1 MRIITFNFQQIMKI
15 ILLSIILPVAEV
27 NKREYRAWY
36 GLGQTYEI
44 LRMSSYALYYYK
56 IAQELQPYD
65 SRMLI
70 ALGDTYEKLEQYGYA
85 IKCYQ
90 RAYNAGDIEGITLQ
104 RMGNLFEKLNDVDSA
119 IPIYIE
125 FCKDERLVPD
135 KASLCRAYITLGNYY
150 MRLGQYDE
158 ASHYAYKCLEYNDL
172 KREAQEILETI
183 KEKRLYAKNFPD
195 ENEQKDSIL
204 PVPPARGITPVDSD
218 EEIPAVPARP
228 GASSPG
234 HSQHVRAAY
243 RRMREASR
251 EIHELLRREPPP
263 LEPFVMPIIPI
274 MPMMPPEEDEGV
286 LSNGSSTEEP

>member
-1 MRIITFNFQQIMKI
+1 M
-15 ILLSIILPVAEV
+15 AEV

-44 LRMSSYALYYYK
+44 LKMSSYALYYYK

-104 RMGNLFEKLNDVDSA
+104 RMGNLFEKLNDVESA

-183 KEKRLYAKNFPD
+183 KEKRLYAKNFP
-195 ENEQKDSIL
+195 EKGEKKDDNL
-204 PVPPARGITPVDSD
+204 LTVPVTRGVTPVDSD
-218 EEIPAVPARP
+218 EEIPPITRP
-228 GASSPG
+228 SASPG
-234 HSQHVRAAY
+234 HNQHVRATY

-251 EIHELLRREPPP
+251 EIRELLRQEPPP
-263 LEPFVMPIIPI
+263 LEPFVMPI
-274 MPMMPPEEDEGV
+274 MPPEEDEGV
-286 LSNGSSTEEP
+286 SSHGSSTEEP